1 MEEVWPFCSLNSSW
15 LIGNLFSFLQ
25 ATGIH
30 GDIDEAAEAMKE
42 VVQDLL
48 KTLENAATEAGVVS
62 GFVNQISKAISYVS
76 SFLNRL
82 AAALLKT
89 SGALL

>member
-1 MEEVWPFCSLNSSW
+1 
-15 LIGNLFSFLQ
+15 
-25 ATGIH
+25 
-30 GDIDEAAEAMKE
+30 MKE